1 MSRFTEKVVAI
12 TGAGSGI
19 GAEAARRF
27 AAEGAAVV
35 VSDINA
41 DAAAHVAAEIAQS
54 GGRARAMRSDVS
66 VEAEVAALV
75 DGAVAEFGRLDVMVN
90 NAGIG
95 GLETSVDAID
105 SAAWRTLMGINLDG
119 VFYGVK
125 HAARVMKAMS
135 VPGSIVN
142 VSSILGLVAFEHAV
156 AYTAA
161 KHGVVGLTKAAALE
175 LAPLGIRVNAV
186 NPGFIKTPLIAGL
199 EEAVVPLHPAARLGT
214 PEEVAA
220 VICFLAADEASFVTG
235 ASYLVDGGY
244 VAK

>member
-1 MSRFTEKVVAI
+1 MARFTGKVAAV

-19 GAEAARRF
+19 GAAAALRF
-27 AAEGAAVV
+27 AAEGAAVL
-35 VSDINA
+35 VSDINLA
-41 DAAAHVAAEIAQS
+41 SATQVAAEISKA
-54 GGRARAMRSDVS
+54 GGRAVALRTDVASESD
-66 VEAEVAALV
+66 VAALV
-75 DGAVAEFGRLDVMVN
+75 DRAVAEFGRLDVMVN

-95 GLETSVDAID
+95 GLETSVDTIED
-105 SAAWRTLMGINLDG
+105 AAWRKLMSINLDG

-125 HAARVMKAMS
+125 HAARVMKAAK
-135 VPGSIVN
+135 VQGSIVN

-175 LAPLGIRVNAV
+175 LAPLGIRVNTV
-186 NPGFIKTPLIAGL
+186 NPAFIKTPLIAGL
-199 EEAVVPLHPAARLGT
+199 EEAVLPLHPAARLGT

-220 VICFLAADEASFVTG
+220 LICFLGADEASFVTG

>member
-1 MSRFTEKVVAI
+1 MTRFTGKVAVV

-19 GAEAARRF
+19 GAAAALRF

-35 VSDINA
+35 VSDIHAANA
-41 DAAAHVAAEIAQS
+41 AKVVSEIAAT
-54 GGRARAMRSDVS
+54 GGRALAIRTDVAS
-66 VEAEVAALV
+66 EAQVAELV
-75 DGAVAEFGRLDVMVN
+75 DRAVSEFGRLDVMVN

-95 GLETSVDAID
+95 GLETSVDTIED
-105 SAAWRTLMGINLDG
+105 AAWRKLMSINLDG

-125 HAARVMKAMS
+125 HAARVMKAAKTA
-135 VPGSIVN
+135 GSIIN
-142 VSSILGLVAFEHAV
+142 ISSILGLVAFQHAV

-175 LAPLGIRVNAV
+175 LAPLGIRVNTV
-186 NPGFIKTPLIAGL
+186 NPAFIKTPLIAGL
-199 EEAVVPLHPAARLGT
+199 EEAVLPLHPAARLGT

-220 VICFLAADEASFVTG
+220 LICFLGADEASFVTG

>member
-1 MSRFTEKVVAI
+1 MARFTGKVAAV

-19 GAEAARRF
+19 GAAAALRF
-27 AAEGAAVV
+27 AAEGAAVL
-35 VSDINA
+35 VSDINLA
-41 DAAAHVAAEIAQS
+41 SATQVAAEISKS
-54 GGRARAMRSDVS
+54 GGRAVALRTDVASESD
-66 VEAEVAALV
+66 VAALV
-75 DGAVAEFGRLDVMVN
+75 DRAVAEFGRLDVMVN

-95 GLETSVDAID
+95 GLETSVDTIED
-105 SAAWRTLMGINLDG
+105 AAWRKLMSINLDG

-125 HAARVMKAMS
+125 HAARVMKVAK
-135 VPGSIVN
+135 VRGSIVN

-175 LAPLGIRVNAV
+175 LAPLGIRVNTV
-186 NPGFIKTPLIAGL
+186 NPAFIKTPLIAGL
-199 EEAVVPLHPAARLGT
+199 EEAVLPLHPAARLGT

-220 VICFLAADEASFVTG
+220 LICFLGADEASFVTG